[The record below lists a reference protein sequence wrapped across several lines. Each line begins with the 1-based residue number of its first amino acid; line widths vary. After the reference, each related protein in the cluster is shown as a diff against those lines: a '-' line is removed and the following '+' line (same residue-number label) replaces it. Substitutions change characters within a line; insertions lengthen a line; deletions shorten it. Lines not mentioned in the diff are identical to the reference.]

1 MNKLVNQRYTEE
13 RSLFASNNLELYE
26 CIFESSIGESPI
38 KEAKDIVIRNSQF
51 SMRYPV
57 WHSTNVKIYN
67 TLFDLSTRAPFWYTT
82 NLNIYDSK
90 IYSPKALRECNDGL
104 ISNSVIESSEF
115 GWKIK
120 KYSILDSTISGE
132 YAFFESSELDLNN
145 VKFTGKYSFQY
156 VKNSTIKDSYLDT
169 KDAFWHSENIT
180 VINSVVKGEYLG
192 WYSKGLHLINCQI
205 IGTQPLCYCENL
217 TLTNCTM
224 IDCDLAFEYSS
235 VDVLVNSSIDG
246 VKNPLA
252 GKIVSKGIKELVIDD
267 NNRAIEEVIIE
278 EIKE

>member
-38 KEAKDIVIRNSQF
+38 KESNNVIIRNSQF

-57 WHSTNVKIYN
+57 WHSTNVKIHN

-82 NLNIYDSK
+82 NLNIYDSQ

-252 GKIVSKGIKELVIDD
+252 GKIVSKGIKELIIDE

>member
-1 MNKLVNQRYTEE
+1 MNKLVNQRYTDE

-38 KEAKDIVIRNSQF
+38 KESNNVIIRNSQF

-82 NLNIYDSK
+82 NLNIYDSQ

-252 GKIVSKGIKELVIDD
+252 GKIVSKGIKELIIDD